1 MQQEM
6 KIIAIVQKYIERSSG
21 LNAEEVHCKSFRSL
35 FCLPMASKRGYKRL
49 FRRTA
54 LEASDF
60 LKDDCLKI
68 NCTVG
73 VVVSTIDYSRPHSI
87 HVLDSDI
94 GYDFGSL
101 LDSQEGVDVILNVGG
116 ERFHAHK
123 LVLAARSPV
132 FNSLFFDDE
141 SDREKSEVTETDE
154 LKSSLLMIW
163 SQRFSRQCFI
173 SSIEIPLL
181 MIMNWV
187 RQALMVLSSIL

>member
-1 MQQEM
+1 MDEAFLM
-6 KIIAIVQKYIERSSG
+6 FLYMWNLYCGNHCSCNSMPFHKIRTSNWPQIIEFSSI
-21 LNAEEVHCKSFRSL
+21 LLCF
-35 FCLPMASKRGYKRL
+35 RGYKRF

-87 HVLDSDI
+87 HVPDSDI

-132 FNSLFFDDE
+132 FNSLFFYDE
-141 SDREKSEVTETDE
+141 SDGEKSEVTETDE

-163 SQRFSRQCFI
+163 SQRFSR
-173 SSIEIPLL
+173 S
-181 MIMNWV
+181 V
-187 RQALMVLSSIL
+187 AVLVLCLCLSF

>member
-1 MQQEM
+1 
-6 KIIAIVQKYIERSSG
+6 
-21 LNAEEVHCKSFRSL
+21 
-35 FCLPMASKRGYKRL
+35 
-49 FRRTA
+49 
-54 LEASDF
+54 
-60 LKDDCLKI
+60 
-68 NCTVG
+68 VG

-87 HVLDSDI
+87 HVPDSDI

-141 SDREKSEVTETDE
+141 SDGEKSEVTETDE

-163 SQRFSRQCFI
+163 SQRFSR
-173 SSIEIPLL
+173 S
-181 MIMNWV
+181 V
-187 RQALMVLSSIL
+187 AVLVLCLCLSF